1 MKGIKKP
8 LAKAGEKPKD
18 NDKFIFE
25 GKVKNLLFSGVLWY
39 KLSNGLKWPDIG
51 RLMEENG
58 LNYKYKQFRKI
69 ESNWG
74 AGSLIYFFHLYNVL
88 KLPTPTPE
96 LLIFWDKEIERL
108 RSERSEEL
116 RIKREKRE
124 ARKRK

>member
-8 LAKAGEKPKD
+8 LAKVGEKPKD

-25 GKVKNLLFSGVLWY
+25 GKVKILLFSGVLWY

-58 LNYKYKQFRKI
+58 LNYKHKQFRTI

-88 KLPTPTPE
+88 KLPTPTSFTFVSLFQSDMMSS
-96 LLIFWDKEIERL
+96 LLHHAL
-108 RSERSEEL
+108 LPS
-116 RIKREKRE
+116 
-124 ARKRK
+124 RK

>member
-8 LAKAGEKPKD
+8 LAKVGEKPKD

-25 GKVKNLLFSGVLWY
+25 GKVKILLFSGVLWY

-58 LNYKYKQFRKI
+58 LNYKHKQFRTIK
-69 ESNWG
+69 SNWG

-96 LLIFWDKEIERL
+96 LILYWDQEIKRMQAEKEARL
-108 RSERSEEL
+108 RG
-116 RIKREKRE
+116 KREERE